1 MTTEEAK
8 EIIWDFRETV
18 LKDLAGAYYDN
29 LNLALDTLID
39 SSSERTRLHRE
50 AVRKGECLVCND

>member
-29 LNLALDTLID
+29 LNLALDILID
-39 SSSERTRLHRE
+39 SSSEITRLHRE
-50 AVRKGECLVCND
+50 VVRKGECLICNE